1 MMADVFIIVNKSTLG
16 TEDEQIAVDAVV
28 LSSRKILSKNPMMKG
43 ILESHIEDAQSF
55 WERDGGE
62 GNVPT
67 DKLFRYLGGMWSSI
81 YSKGSIISDTQ
92 ARELVKQ
99 SGGL

>member
-1 MMADVFIIVNKSTLG
+1 MANVFIIMDKSTMG
-16 TEDEQIAVDAVV
+16 DEDEQVNVKAVV
-28 LSSRKILSKNPMMKG
+28 LASRKILSKHDGTKL
-43 ILESHIEDAQSF
+43 IIEEHIKDAQSF
-55 WERDGGE
+55 WESDGGE
-62 GNVPT
+62 GEVPV
-67 DKLFRYLGGMWSSI
+67 DKLFGYLGGMWSSI